1 MSFFAFSYRRDS
13 FLPSHPIFLSSFIII
28 AAEYHT
34 NSPLLLITQYPSSS
48 TALPLSI
55 LLFHPLLVLS
65 IPLRLLR
72 VRHILDPASTIGA
85 AAASFDSLAALR
97 VVVLRLL
104 HGGLAV
110 VLPGSVNRCAVGR
123 VAGGL
128 LRGTVAGGG
137 CAVGG
142 GHIAAAG
149 EAEGG
154 GAGEV
159 AVGGHGCGVVVG
171 GGCWWVVWFG
181 LVWFGSGSVVS
192 VACEYGLR

>member
-1 MSFFAFSYRRDS
+1 MDETNGNERDDDRLQCHS
-13 FLPSHPIFLSSFIII
+13 LPLAIEGISSIPTVHVLFVNHHVIQISLPSH
-28 AAEYHT
+28 AEYSHPACR
-34 NSPLLLITQYPSSS
+34 SLS
-48 TALPLSI
+48 TPLPLSI
-55 LLFHPLLVLS
+55 LLLHPLLILG

-72 VRHILDPASTIGA
+72 IRHVLDPASAIAA

-110 VLPGSVNRCAVGR
+110 VLPGSVDRCAVGG
-123 VAGGL
+123 VTGCL
-128 LRGTVAGGG
+128 LRGAVAGGG

-142 GHIAAAG
+142 GHVAAAG

-159 AVGGHGCGVVVG
+159 GVEGHGCGGSLFLVG
-171 GGCWWVVWFG
+171 LVVW
-181 LVWFGSGSVVS
+181 
-192 VACEYGLR
+192 

>member
-1 MSFFAFSYRRDS
+1 LPLAIEGISSVPPVHVLFINHHIIQIS
-13 FLPSHPIFLSSFIII
+13 LPSH
-28 AAEYHT
+28 AEYSH
-34 NSPLLLITQYPSSS
+34 SARSLS

-55 LLFHPLLVLS
+55 LLLHPLLILG

-72 VRHILDPASTIGA
+72 IRHVLDPASAIAA

-110 VLPGSVNRCAVGR
+110 VLPGSVDRCAVGG
-123 VAGGL
+123 VTGCL
-128 LRGTVAGGG
+128 LRGAVAGGG

-142 GHIAAAG
+142 GHVVAAG

-159 AVGGHGCGVVVG
+159 GVEGHGCGGSLFLVG
-171 GGCWWVVWFG
+171 LVVW
-181 LVWFGSGSVVS
+181 
-192 VACEYGLR
+192 